1 MVSRKRISAFTLLV
15 ALLVPALAAC
25 GGGGGGAAATSAPA
39 GGGGAATTAPAAAA
53 TSAPAATA
61 MPEATA
67 ATGGAA
73 TAMPEATAGTA
84 GGAMVEGAT
93 AGASGDVTKLQVEDG
108 ATLRVAS
115 WGDPSEQK
123 VNQDAFERF
132 KKVFPNVTIKYEPNP
147 KDFQTKMKADF
158 AGSTEPDVFYLDS
171 SLMTA
176 FAPNGLLLPLDDA
189 MQTAGVKA
197 DDYVGD
203 LLTLFQQDGKTYALP
218 KDQGSLA
225 LFVNNDMAQKAGVD
239 PKSLKTWDDV
249 TAAAKT
255 MTAGE
260 GPGKTYGICV
270 DPDVQ
275 RVSAFLLEAGN
286 PIIENN
292 KATFNQ
298 DNAVKAVQWW
308 YNFKK
313 DGTGE
318 FPKNQ
323 GADWCGDAFSK
334 KKSAMVVEGGWLLP
348 FMAQN
353 ATDIKFTAMPLPI
366 PAGGKEATLVFTNGF
381 AASARTKYPN
391 AAAALVLFL
400 TSAANQKPILQTGF
414 ALPTVKSLLNDPYF
428 EQNPNAKVLAEA
440 PSYGKVADLVFGG
453 PAKKE
458 DVIKTLKEQ
467 AFDPIFTTGAD
478 IKSSLDAAAQAVD
491 QTLSS

>member
-1 MVSRKRISAFTLLV
+1 MCGVRRQQMVSRKRISAFILLV

-61 MPEATA
+61 A
-67 ATGGAA
+67 
-73 TAMPEATAGTA
+73 PEATAGAA

-93 AGASGDVTKLQVEDG
+93 AGASGDVTKIKVEDG

-203 LLTLFQQDGKTYALP
+203 LLKLFQQDGKTYALP

-225 LFVNNDMAQKAGVD
+225 LFINDAMAQK
-239 PKSLKTWDDV
+239 
-249 TAAAKT
+249 
-255 MTAGE
+255 
-260 GPGKTYGICV
+260 
-270 DPDVQ
+270 
-275 RVSAFLLEAGN
+275 
-286 PIIENN
+286 
-292 KATFNQ
+292 
-298 DNAVKAVQWW
+298 
-308 YNFKK
+308 
-313 DGTGE
+313 
-318 FPKNQ
+318 
-323 GADWCGDAFSK
+323 
-334 KKSAMVVEGGWLLP
+334 
-348 FMAQN
+348 
-353 ATDIKFTAMPLPI
+353 
-366 PAGGKEATLVFTNGF
+366 
-381 AASARTKYPN
+381 
-391 AAAALVLFL
+391 
-400 TSAANQKPILQTGF
+400 
-414 ALPTVKSLLNDPYF
+414 
-428 EQNPNAKVLAEA
+428 
-440 PSYGKVADLVFGG
+440 
-453 PAKKE
+453 
-458 DVIKTLKEQ
+458 
-467 AFDPIFTTGAD
+467 
-478 IKSSLDAAAQAVD
+478 
-491 QTLSS
+491 